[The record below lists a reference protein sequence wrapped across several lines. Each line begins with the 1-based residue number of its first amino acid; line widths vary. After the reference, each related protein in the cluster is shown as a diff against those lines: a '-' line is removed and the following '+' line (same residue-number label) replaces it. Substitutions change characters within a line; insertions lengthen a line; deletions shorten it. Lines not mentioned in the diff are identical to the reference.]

1 MSQIRVHNFAFSL
14 EGSSTG
20 EGQSLEQPF
29 GHART
34 RRVEGF
40 DDTLTFRQGLTWR
53 SRLEAETWPSAI
65 H

>member
-1 MSQIRVHNFAFSL
+1 MSQIRVHNFAVSL
-14 EGSSTG
+14 EGCSTG
-20 EGQSLEQPF
+20 DGQSLEQPF
-29 GHART
+29 GHAGT
-34 RRVEGF
+34 HLVEGF